1 MRAGSEQIISEEM
14 TQRIAEL
21 TARVAELTRRLDLIE
36 VVRGNGRGHPHT
48 EPVVHGADDSSSPIE
63 LLTDNGFVIVRPWEE
78 DGSPA
83 PTDGNCRFVVSDP
96 NGNERTIAVRI
107 SRELMT
113 ATALQTSGRI
123 DQSSEFWICCAERRL
138 ADYITEYDS
147 FPEANE
153 IIVNDMD
160 REDLLLAIRWG
171 SLVRE
176 REPGDRSR

>member
-1 MRAGSEQIISEEM
+1 MRAGSEQTVSEEL

-36 VVRGNGRGHPHT
+36 VVRGNGRTHPQP
-48 EPVVHGADDSSSPIE
+48 EPTLLGANDSSNPIE
-63 LLTDNGFVIVRPWEE
+63 FLTDNGFVIVRPWER

-96 NGNERTIAVRI
+96 NGNERAVAVRI
-107 SRELMT
+107 SKELMT

-123 DQSSEFWICCAERRL
+123 DESSEFWICCAERRL
-138 ADYITEYDS
+138 ADYITEYDN

-160 REDLLLAIRWG
+160 REDLLLAIRWVKSG
-171 SLVRE
+171 
-176 REPGDRSR
+176 

>member
-1 MRAGSEQIISEEM
+1 MRAGSEPTVSEEL

-36 VVRGNGRGHPHT
+36 VVRGNGRTHPQP
-48 EPVVHGADDSSSPIE
+48 EPTLLGADDSSNPIE
-63 LLTDNGFVIVRPWEE
+63 FLTDNGFVIVRPWER

-113 ATALQTSGRI
+113 ATAIHTSGRI
-123 DQSSEFWICCAERRL
+123 DQPSEFWICCAERRL
-138 ADYITEYDS
+138 ADYVAEHDS
-147 FPEANE
+147 FPDANE
-153 IIVNDMD
+153 ITVNDLD
-160 REDLLLAIRWG
+160 REGLLLAIRWG
-171 SLVRE
+171 KS
-176 REPGDRSR
+176 G